1 MVDPLAT
8 QKVQPGQVGSAS
20 PSSAAARGAKA
31 HQVGSGPSF
40 GDVLQSKTDVG
51 QETIQQAATPNRV
64 QTTQDIDRMMNA
76 AQRSFE
82 EVEQVS
88 NTLNAAISAY
98 QKNQK

>member
-8 QKVQPGQVGSAS
+8 QNVQPGQVGSAS
-20 PSSAAARGAKA
+20 SASAGARAAKA
-31 HQVGSGPSF
+31 HQTGSGPSF
-40 GDVLQSKTDVG
+40 GDVLQSKTNVG

-98 QKNQK
+98 QKGQK